1 MLNKIKIISLITLS
15 LFLIFTLKAHGQIQ
29 SAVLSDIANSAD
41 ITTIPASPG
50 ANENVS
56 VKIESFSFD
65 LNSSEIIWAINGVIK
80 DRGLGKKIFS
90 FKTGNVG
97 SISLIK
103 AVIKTKEGETIEK
116 TLVVRPAGVDILWE
130 ADSYTPPFYKGKAL
144 YSYQSL
150 VTVIA
155 LPNMVNSS
163 GTKINPDNLIY
174 KWTKDGK
181 VLGGVSGY
189 GKSKFSFSKSIL
201 SRPDEIEVE
210 VTSTDK
216 KIKASGNIII
226 EPIEPKTV
234 IYENNPLYG
243 IIYEKA
249 ISGEFKLNGN
259 EITLITTPYFF
270 GKNDVGEAIKYDWR
284 MNGKSINNKPDT
296 RQSTFRNTEGVKG
309 STKISVDLQNES
321 KELQSAG
328 TGVFLNFGESEDKN
342 VKTISF

>member
-1 MLNKIKIISLITLS
+1 MLNKIKIISAIALS
-15 LFLIFTLKAHGQIQ
+15 LFLIFTLKAHGQLQ
-29 SAVLSDIANSAD
+29 SATLSDITDSAE

-65 LNSSEIIWAINGVIK
+65 LNSSEIIWAVNGAIK
-80 DRGLGKKIFS
+80 DKGFGKKNFS
-90 FKTGNVG
+90 FKTGSVG

-103 AVIKTKEGETIEK
+103 AVIKTKEGKTVEK

-144 YSYQSL
+144 YGYQSL

-155 LPNMVNSS
+155 LPNMANSS

-189 GKSKFSFSKSIL
+189 GKSKFSFSRSIL

-210 VTSTDK
+210 VMSSDK
-216 KIKASGNIII
+216 KIKASGSITL

-270 GKNDVGEAIKYDWR
+270 GKNDVGGRIKYDWR
-284 MNGKSINNKPDT
+284 MNGRSINNKPDA
-296 RQSTFRNTEGVKG
+296 RQATFRNTEGAKG
-309 STKISVDLQNES
+309 STKISVDLQNEG

-328 TGVFLNFGESEDKN
+328 TNIMLNFEGDEGEN
-342 VKTISF
+342 AKTLSF

>member
-1 MLNKIKIISLITLS
+1 MLNKIKIIFSITLS
-15 LFLIFTLKAHGQIQ
+15 LFLIFAFNKADAQ
-29 SAVLSDIANSAD
+29 STNINNIRDLAEIIL
-41 ITTIPASPG
+41 TPASPG

-56 VKIESFSFD
+56 LKIESFSFD
-65 LNSSEIIWAINGVIK
+65 LNSSEIIWAVNGVIK
-80 DRGLGKKIFS
+80 DKGFGKKVFS
-90 FKTGNVG
+90 FKTGSIG
-97 SISLIK
+97 SVSLIK
-103 AVIKTKEGETIEK
+103 AVIKTKEGETVEK
-116 TLVVRPAGVDILWE
+116 TLVVRPAGVDIIWE

-144 YSYQSL
+144 YGYQNL

-155 LPNMVNSS
+155 LPNIINSN
-163 GTKINPDNLIY
+163 GVKINPENLIY

-210 VTSTDK
+210 VTSSDK
-216 KIKASGNIII
+216 KIKASGNITI
-226 EPIEPKTV
+226 EPIEPKVV

-270 GKNDVGEAIKYDWR
+270 GKNDVGQKIIHDWK
-284 MNGKSINNKPDT
+284 MNGRSINNKQDEI
-296 RQSTFRNTEGVKG
+296 QATFRNSENVRG
-309 STKISVDLQNES
+309 STKISVDLQNEG
-321 KELQSAG
+321 KELQSAR
-328 TGVFLNFGESEDKN
+328 TDFLLNFEVSDSGSEK
-342 VKTISF
+342 KISF